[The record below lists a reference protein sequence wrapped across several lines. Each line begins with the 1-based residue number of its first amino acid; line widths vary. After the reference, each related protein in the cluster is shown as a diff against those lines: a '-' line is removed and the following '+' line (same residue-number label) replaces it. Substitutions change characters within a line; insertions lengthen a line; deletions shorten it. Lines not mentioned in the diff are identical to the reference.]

1 MFNTGRNLL
10 QDKLTP
16 PAQTSVFVDHG
27 GLGDGGDD
35 GPGCEEGEVESVPL
49 ASPLLE

>member
-1 MFNTGRNLL
+1 MFNTGWNLL
-10 QDKLTP
+10 QDKLTL

-27 GLGDGGDD
+27 ELGDGGDD
-35 GPGCEEGEVESVPL
+35 GPGYGEGEVESVPL